1 MLLRLHAGGGMDGCE
16 AKRWGLHGDDRVVGR
31 DAGPSGRDEIMRNI
45 KGRCAVLCLCLAC
58 TAPVAAQSAAD
69 SVANAAPP
77 CQTIAG
83 QAEIDG
89 TMQQI
94 TGLAC
99 QQPDGTWQI
108 VQGDDNTVAVYPAP
122 VYPYYDPWYWGGVV
136 SVGFGG
142 PFIFVDRF
150 HHRYP
155 MGHVHFSRVSYGAAV
170 RSGGWHGS
178 GTWHSAG
185 GMHGGWGGGGGMHR

>member
-1 MLLRLHAGGGMDGCE
+1 
-16 AKRWGLHGDDRVVGR
+16 
-31 DAGPSGRDEIMRNI
+31 MRNL
-45 KGRCAVLCLCLAC
+45 KGRCAVLGLLLAC
-58 TAPVAAQSAAD
+58 AGPVAAQVTD
-69 SVANAAPP
+69 SLANAGPP

-89 TMQQI
+89 SMQQI

-99 QQPDGTWQI
+99 LQPDGTWQI
-108 VQGDDNTVAVYPAP
+108 VQGGDNSVALYPAGL
-122 VYPYYDPWYWGGVV
+122 YPYYDPWYWGGVV

-155 MGHVHFSRVSYGAAV
+155 VGYVHFSRASFGVGA
-170 RSGGWHGS
+170 RGGWHGS
-178 GTWHSAG
+178 AGWHGG
-185 GMHGGWGGGGGMHR
+185 GMHGGWGGGGGRR

>member
-1 MLLRLHAGGGMDGCE
+1 
-16 AKRWGLHGDDRVVGR
+16 
-31 DAGPSGRDEIMRNI
+31 MRNI
-45 KGRCAVLCLCLAC
+45 KGRCALLCVCLAC
-58 TAPVAAQSAAD
+58 AGPVAAQEAAD

-77 CQTIAG
+77 CQQIAG

-108 VQGDDNTVAVYPAP
+108 VQGADDNVALYPAP
-122 VYPYYDPWYWGGVV
+122 IYPYYDPFYWGGVV
-136 SVGFGG
+136 AVGFGG

-150 HHRYP
+150 HHHHPIGY
-155 MGHVHFSRVSYGAAV
+155 VHFSRASFRTGVHV
-170 RSGGWHGS
+170 GGGHGS
-178 GTWHSAG
+178 GTWQGAG
-185 GMHGGWGGGGGMHR
+185 GMHGGFGGGGGRR